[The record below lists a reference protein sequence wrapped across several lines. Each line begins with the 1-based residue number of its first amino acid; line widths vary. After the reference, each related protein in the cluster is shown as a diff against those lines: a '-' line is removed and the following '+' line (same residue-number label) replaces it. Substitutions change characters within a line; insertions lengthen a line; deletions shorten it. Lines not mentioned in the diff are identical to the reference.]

1 MIAKGYFRRTTFLFK
16 YKDKDWQYF
25 WVLRFSQRD
34 FIKIRIAAETL
45 FADWDPNKPDE
56 LGDPVRDLANRII
69 PVLGYN
75 PKLII

>member
-45 FADWDPNKPDE
+45 FADGDPNKPDE

-69 PVLGYN
+69 PVLGYK